1 MKIPKNP
8 INDIPQ
14 VRANNTKSRN
24 NLSIGEVLQ
33 AYKSKQ
39 SDIGEV
45 LQAYRKRESSFGD
58 IFQSQN
64 RHVNGKI
71 AQLATKITHYTNN
84 YTYHPDPTQTTT
96 KTETV
101 GRKMEAYLDLSSPI
115 KGSAPGD
122 DQKPMMS
129 ALKTRYGKRLTSS
142 CFVRGHLLNDN
153 LGGFGLKE
161 NLFPL
166 TATANDLH
174 KSRVENF
181 VKEYLYSPTATY
193 RKPGLYYKV
202 EVDSQFDDTQT
213 GDKFKCKLQ
222 EWNPTTQVKSPT
234 NLVDVEISSDLSRDY
249 GASSGQNTWEFENDN
264 VPDNWFPG
272 RRGAQRE
279 REGKRREFTAHQTA
293 GNINVQ

>member
-1 MKIPKNP
+1 MKIPQNP
-8 INDIPQ
+8 VNDIPQ

-71 AQLATKITHYTNN
+71 AQLATKITHYTAA
-84 YTYHPDPTQTTT
+84 YTYHPDPTQTAT

-101 GRKMEAYLDLSSPI
+101 GSKMEAYLDLSAPI

-122 DQKPMMS
+122 DQKKLMK
-129 ALKTRYGKRLTSS
+129 ALKKRHGKKPTSS

-181 VKEYLYSPTATY
+181 VKKYLYSPAIGD
-193 RKPGLYYKV
+193 RRAGLYYKV

-222 EWNPTTQVKSPT
+222 EWNPTTQVKSPN
-234 NLVDVEISSDLSRDY
+234 NLVDVEISSDLSTGD
-249 GASSGQNTWEFENDN
+249 GVSSGDDTCTFNNDN
-264 VPDNWFPG
+264 VPDEWFPG
-272 RRGAQRE
+272 RRGQQRE
-279 REGKRREFTAHQTA
+279 REGRRPDFTAHKTA
-293 GNINVQ
+293 GKIAVQ

>member
-1 MKIPKNP
+1 MKIPQNP
-8 INDIPQ
+8 VNDIPQ

-71 AQLATKITHYTNN
+71 AQLATKITHYTAA
-84 YTYHPDPTQTTT
+84 YTYHPDPTQTAT

-101 GRKMEAYLDLSSPI
+101 GSKMEAYLDPAQSINGSS
-115 KGSAPGD
+115 PGD
-122 DQKPMMS
+122 DQTELMQS
-129 ALKTRYGKRLTSS
+129 LKQRYGKKPTSS
-142 CFVRGHLLNDN
+142 CFLKGHLLNDN
-153 LGGFGLKE
+153 LGGFGVKE

-166 TATANDLH
+166 TSSANGFH
-174 KSRVENF
+174 KNRVENF
-181 VKEYLYSPTATY
+181 VKECLYSPMISK
-193 RKPGLYYKV
+193 RKRGLYYEV
-202 EVDSQFDDTQT
+202 EVDSKFDDTKT

-222 EWNPTTQVKSPT
+222 ECDPTTHVKVLPP
-234 NLVDVEISSDLSRDY
+234 LGCIEIFSDLS
-249 GASSGQNTWEFENDN
+249 ASSGSATIDDK
-264 VPDNWFPG
+264 VGFPSKDIPTSWQSRGAG
-272 RRGAQRE
+272 RR
-279 REGKRREFTAHQTA
+279 KDFDAHQRA
-293 GNINVQ
+293 GKIAVQ